1 MLYVVPLLN
10 IAAAVGVNKFIYR
23 PKNKKILGERVSEGA
38 STCGGSGSLRKE
50 LSTEMPTATDQFTSK
65 ASAGLFCFAGQPTI
79 ISI

>member
-38 STCGGSGSLRKE
+38 STCGGSGSRGKN
-50 LSTEMPTATDQFTSK
+50 SVPKCRQ
-65 ASAGLFCFAGQPTI
+65 QPTNLRVRRALDYFI
-79 ISI
+79 